1 MKNLFFIIRLS
12 IALIIFIL
20 AIIAMAG
27 LFYPIHIFDIQMT
40 PVLQRVI
47 SDFSIIAL
55 VLFISVAVITFL
67 FGRIYCS
74 LICPMGI
81 FQEII
86 CLIRNK
92 NNNETGKSYPFKYFI
107 AALTMGLL
115 IGGSALFIR
124 YIDPYTLFGSAVTLS
139 LTGIIAIIIIGVLAV
154 FKNRLFCTDICP
166 VGCILGLLAKVSLF
180 KIYIEKDKCMSCSLC
195 ERSCPAGCIDSKE
208 QTVRNETCIK
218 CFKCLG
224 KCYKNAIKYGIK
236 YNLVSQPTADSSSPS
251 SCSPFQNATQKN
263 PLTPTAYRE
272 FFLGQPK
279 EEIKFNIKRREL
291 IISASA
297 LIVFAGA
304 IKYGLAEAGKA
315 VKKFKDIILPP
326 GAFNPQRM
334 FNKCLNCNLC
344 IEACPN
350 KILTK
355 ANDNFGAVHIN
366 YEQGEKYCKYDCNEC
381 SKVCPSGA
389 IKRIPLE
396 EKQHTRIAMAVIN
409 QDKCTGCGICNIE
422 CPAKAIY
429 RDENG
434 KSIINASKCIGC
446 GACKKSCNFSSIE
459 IFAIKEQKVI

>member
-27 LFYPIHIFDIQMT
+27 LFYPVHIFDIQLT
-40 PVLQRVI
+40 PVLQRVFC
-47 SDFSIIAL
+47 DFSIIAL
-55 VLFISVAVITFL
+55 VLFISVAVITLL

-86 CLIRNK
+86 CLIKNK

-124 YIDPYTLFGSAVTLS
+124 YIDPYTLFGSAATLS

-236 YNLVSQPTADSSSPS
+236 
-251 SCSPFQNATQKN
+251 
-263 PLTPTAYRE
+263 
-272 FFLGQPK
+272 PK

-304 IKYGLAEAGKA
+304 IKYGLAKAGKA

-446 GACKKSCNFSSIE
+446 GACKKSCNFSAIE

>member
-27 LFYPIHIFDIQMT
+27 LFYPVHIFDIQLT

-47 SDFSIIAL
+47 CDFSIIAL
-55 VLFISVAVITFL
+55 VLFISVAVITLL

-86 CLIRNK
+86 CLIKNK

-124 YIDPYTLFGSAVTLS
+124 YIDPYTLFGSAATLS

-166 VGCILGLLAKVSLF
+166 VGCILGMLAKVSLF

-236 YNLVSQPTADSSSPS
+236 
-251 SCSPFQNATQKN
+251 
-263 PLTPTAYRE
+263 
-272 FFLGQPK
+272 PK
-279 EEIKFNIKRREL
+279 EETKFNIKRREL

>member
-27 LFYPIHIFDIQMT
+27 LFYPVHIFDIQLT
-40 PVLQRVI
+40 PVLQRVFC
-47 SDFSIIAL
+47 DFSIIAL
-55 VLFISVAVITFL
+55 VLFISVAVITLL

-124 YIDPYTLFGSAVTLS
+124 YIDPYTLFGSAATLS

-236 YNLVSQPTADSSSPS
+236 
-251 SCSPFQNATQKN
+251 
-263 PLTPTAYRE
+263 
-272 FFLGQPK
+272 PK

-297 LIVFAGA
+297 LIVFAGT

-446 GACKKSCNFSSIE
+446 GACKKSCNFSAIE

>member
-27 LFYPIHIFDIQMT
+27 LFYPVHIFDIQLT

-47 SDFSIIAL
+47 CDFSIIAL
-55 VLFISVAVITFL
+55 VLFISVAVITLL

-107 AALTMGLL
+107 AALTIGLL

-124 YIDPYTLFGSAVTLS
+124 YIDPYTLFGSAATLS

-236 YNLVSQPTADSSSPS
+236 
-251 SCSPFQNATQKN
+251 
-263 PLTPTAYRE
+263 
-272 FFLGQPK
+272 PK

-297 LIVFAGA
+297 LIVFAGT

-446 GACKKSCNFSSIE
+446 GACKKSCNFSAIE

>member
-27 LFYPIHIFDIQMT
+27 LFYPVHIFDIQLT

-47 SDFSIIAL
+47 CDFSIIAL
-55 VLFISVAVITFL
+55 VLFISVAVITLL

-86 CLIRNK
+86 CLIKNK

-124 YIDPYTLFGSAVTLS
+124 YIDPYTLFGSAATLS
-139 LTGIIAIIIIGVLAV
+139 LTGIIAIIIIGVLTV

-236 YNLVSQPTADSSSPS
+236 
-251 SCSPFQNATQKN
+251 
-263 PLTPTAYRE
+263 
-272 FFLGQPK
+272 PK
-279 EEIKFNIKRREL
+279 EETKFNIKRREL

-355 ANDNFGAVHIN
+355 VNDNFGAVHIN

>member
-1 MKNLFFIIRLS
+1 
-12 IALIIFIL
+12 
-20 AIIAMAG
+20 MAG
-27 LFYPIHIFDIQMT
+27 LFYPVHIFDIQLT

-47 SDFSIIAL
+47 CDFSIIAL
-55 VLFISVAVITFL
+55 VLFISVAVITLL

-124 YIDPYTLFGSAVTLS
+124 YIDPYTLFGSAATLS

-236 YNLVSQPTADSSSPS
+236 
-251 SCSPFQNATQKN
+251 
-263 PLTPTAYRE
+263 
-272 FFLGQPK
+272 PK
-279 EEIKFNIKRREL
+279 EETKFNIKRREL

-446 GACKKSCNFSSIE
+446 GACKKSCNFSAIE